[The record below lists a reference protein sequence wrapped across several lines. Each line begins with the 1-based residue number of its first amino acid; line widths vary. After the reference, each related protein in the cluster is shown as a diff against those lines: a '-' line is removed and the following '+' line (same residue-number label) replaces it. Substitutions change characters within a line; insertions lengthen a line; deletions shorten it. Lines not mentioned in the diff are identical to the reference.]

1 VKRFLAWFGLAIF
14 ICVCTFWQWSERT
27 AAANRLSAADGVELR
42 ITSGAVE
49 VVGGKGSQVRVEI
62 EDVSPALAE
71 TAKIQIHPD
80 RKPVLVEISNLPQKA
95 RAVVEVPASSSLAV
109 SMLAGELKISG
120 VTGNTFALLRS
131 GQMTIGVGASSNFRS
146 ADGFVLAGNLDAA
159 PFARETGGL
168 WRTLHW
174 SGPGSSRVDAHV
186 TFGEL
191 ILE

>member
-1 VKRFLAWFGLAIF
+1 MKRFLAWFCLAIF

-27 AAANRLSAADGVELR
+27 TAANRLSAADGVELR

-62 EDVSPALAE
+62 EGVSPALAE
-71 TAKIQIHPD
+71 TARIQIHLD

-131 GQMTIGVGASSNFRS
+131 GQMTIGVGAASHFRS

-168 WRTLHW
+168 WRRLHW
-174 SGPGSSRVDAHV
+174 SGRGSSSVDAHV